1 MKIRFEEEKEARVK
15 EQRELEEEFTRSRQD
30 QQNSSKKTGTTSEG
44 ASHGFFEWMQFC
56 ASTCL
61 LSWFV
66 KAIFKTFQHSIQ

>member
-44 ASHGFFEWMQFC
+44 VSHGF
-56 ASTCL
+56 S
-61 LSWFV
+61 
-66 KAIFKTFQHSIQ
+66 K